1 MEKILEE
8 IKNDYAKLTSLSV
21 VYDEDEN
28 VINLNGKRYKGLK
41 GEPSEAQIN
50 YLRSFDNVQTVS
62 KSDLRKG
69 NKWFISACINI
80 AKKYPDVNFKVET
93 FK

>member
-21 VYDEDEN
+21 VYDEEEN

-41 GEPSEAQIN
+41 G
-50 YLRSFDNVQTVS
+50 
-62 KSDLRKG
+62 
-69 NKWFISACINI
+69 
-80 AKKYPDVNFKVET
+80 
-93 FK
+93 